1 MRLHVPFLQLPL
13 LFDAAELRNEVA
25 ALGEE
30 AWRDHP
36 SGYPGN
42 YSLPLVAVDGEPES
56 DEVAGA
62 MLSTPYLERCPYLMR
77 VLEHIGAVWGR
88 TRLMKLAPHAE
99 VSAHV
104 DINYYWREHIRVHV
118 PIQTS
123 PSVRFLCGDAEVNM
137 QAGECWIFDTWRP
150 HRVMNEGEHERVHL
164 VADTVGGDRFW
175 EIADRARVP
184 GPVPAPG
191 WSPHEFRNDASA
203 VDPPQL
209 LLERFNVPIVMTP
222 WELRE
227 QLQFLFA
234 HVVRDPYVPI
244 VQQAASR
251 FAASWHAL
259 WARFGTTPEGW
270 PLFASLRDGFDAWLS
285 QNAESVKLANGMSFL
300 LTVRAMI
307 LKAAMTAETD
317 GRSSAA
323 VAVAAAEPEASPS
336 VPSRGGNPAK
346 IARPVFIVCPPRS
359 GSTLLFETLA
369 TSPDL
374 CSLGDESHRMLEA
387 ETAGGTLGA
396 KARGYTSNRLEA
408 ADASPAIVDE
418 LRARYHARAFDR
430 DGLHHQGTIRL
441 LEKTPKNALRIPF
454 LSEVF
459 PDATFVYL
467 HRDPRAVMASM
478 LAAWESGRFRTYP
491 DLPGWPGP
499 SWSMVLV
506 PGWRELAG
514 KPLPEIV
521 AAQWSSTTGILL
533 DDLEALP
540 PGRVHALRYE
550 AFVADPDV
558 QIRRLCE
565 ALDMRWDRTLGQDLP
580 MARYTVTPPRAE
592 KWRDRE
598 QEILPLLPRI
608 AAEQERAERLLQEW
622 MHLQA
627 PVGVT

>member
-13 LFDAAELRNEVA
+13 LFDAAQLRDEMT
-25 ALGEE
+25 ALGEA

-36 SGYPGN
+36 SKYPGN
-42 YSLPLVAVDGEPES
+42 YSLPLVAVDGDPEN
-56 DEVAGA
+56 DEVAGV
-62 MLSTPYLERCPYLMR
+62 MLPTPHLERCPYLMR

-88 TRLMKLAPHAE
+88 TRLMKLAPGAE

-150 HRVMNEGEHERVHL
+150 HRVINEGKRERVHL
-164 VADTVGGDRFW
+164 VADTVGGDEFW
-175 EIADRARVP
+175 KIADRARVP
-184 GPVPAPG
+184 GSAMASG
-191 WSPHEFRNDASA
+191 WSPHEFRNDESTA
-203 VDPPQL
+203 DPPQL
-209 LLERFNVPIVMTP
+209 LLERFNVPLVMTP

-227 QLQFLFA
+227 HLQFLFA
-234 HVVRDPYVPI
+234 HVVRDPHVPM

-259 WARFGTTPEGW
+259 WARFGAMPEGW
-270 PLFASLRDGFDAWLS
+270 PLFASLRDGFDAWLG
-285 QNAESVKLANGMSFL
+285 QNAEPVRLANGMPFL
-300 LTVRAMI
+300 ATVRSMI

-317 GRSSAA
+317 GRSSAI
-323 VAVAAAEPEASPS
+323 VAAAAPRAKPP
-336 VPSRGGNPAK
+336 VPSREGDPAE
-346 IARPVFIVCPPRS
+346 IARPVFIVSPPRS

-387 ETAGGTLGA
+387 ETARGLLSA
-396 KARGYTSNRLEA
+396 MARGYESNRLEA
-408 ADASPAIVDE
+408 ADATPAIIEE
-418 LRARYHARAFDR
+418 LRTRYHARAFDR
-430 DGLHHQGTIRL
+430 DGRHHPGAIRL

-454 LSEVF
+454 LSAVF
-459 PDATFVYL
+459 PDASFVYL
-467 HRDPRAVMASM
+467 YRDPRAVMASM

-499 SWSMVLV
+499 PWSMVLV

-521 AAQWSSTTGILL
+521 AAQWSTTTRILL

-540 PGRVHALRYE
+540 SGRVHALRYE
-550 AFVADPDV
+550 SFVADPDA

-565 ALDMRWDRTLGQDLP
+565 ALGLRWDRTLGRNLP
-580 MARYTVTPPRAE
+580 TARYTVTPPRAE
-592 KWRDRE
+592 KWRDRV
-598 QEILPLLPRI
+598 QEISPLLPRI
-608 AAEQERAERLLQEW
+608 AAEQEHAERQLQEW
-622 MHLQA
+622 MHRKTPA
-627 PVGVT
+627 GVT